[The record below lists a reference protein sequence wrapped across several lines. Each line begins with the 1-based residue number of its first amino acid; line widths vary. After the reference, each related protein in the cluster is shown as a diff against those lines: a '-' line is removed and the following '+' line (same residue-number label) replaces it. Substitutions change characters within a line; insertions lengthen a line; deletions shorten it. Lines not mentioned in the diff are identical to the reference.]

1 MKKEH
6 EEFLSKQITKLIKKD
21 LNESLQ
27 EVIQDWFFTE
37 KKAYVEYVD
46 SGYDVSSFGR
56 QGNLPFSIN
65 DYKSVQDFLDEP
77 TGNSV
82 PTFVSGSGMGAER
95 YEDLLQEKANELIF
109 DYKEKAI
116 KLAEKK
122 FSIEDAD
129 EYFEDYEIDDEH
141 FETQIDILC
150 DLSKKPLMDIL
161 GEDIPDE
168 NKLSYWDDANKLI
181 EQLSGIKK
189 LYITLSGLNVV
200 GTFAED
206 NWDYLLNFWIE
217 LLNSGSDASFILV
230 IRHFSDLKIDNIPL
244 KRVAAVE
251 LTSQGIFPIDAEDFK
266 QASSYDYRSGE
277 PIVIDPTVNYISF
290 AEMTAILNIK

>member
-6 EEFLSKQITKLIKKD
+6 EEFLSQQITKLIKKD

-65 DYKSVQDFLDEP
+65 DYKSVQDFLDEA

-82 PTFVSGSGMGAER
+82 PTFEPGSGMRHETFD
-95 YEDLLQEKANELIF
+95 DLLQEYVDELIF

-129 EYFEDYEIDDEH
+129 DLFDEYEIDDENYTAK
-141 FETQIDILC
+141 FDILI

-161 GEDIPDE
+161 GEDIPSQ
-168 NKLSYWDDANKLI
+168 NKLSYWADANRLV
-181 EQLSGIKK
+181 EQLIGIKK
-189 LYITLSGLNVV
+189 LYITISGHNVV
-200 GTFAED
+200 GTFAQD

-217 LLNSGSDASFILV
+217 LMNRGSDKSFILV

-251 LTSQGIFPIDAEDFK
+251 LTSQGIFTIDAEDFK
-266 QASSYDYRSGE
+266 QASSYDYQSGA
-277 PIVIDPTVNYISF
+277 PIKIDPTVNYISF
-290 AEMTAILNIK
+290 EEMTAILHIK